1 MSTVGGVEVSVGEGE
16 VCVGEGEVVYV
27 CVREV
32 RGRTYIR
39 GKEGT

>member
-27 CVREV
+27 REV

-39 GKEGT
+39 GKEGIVW